1 MALKF
6 FNTLSRSV
14 QDFVPCDPGG
24 RSVGLYCCGPTVHD
38 FAHIGNFR
46 TFVFADLL
54 RRYLEFKGFG
64 VRHVMNIT
72 DVEDKIIKRVRETK
86 TPLRDYTQKYEAAF
100 FEDFQ
105 ALNCLPPRETP
116 RASEHIREIIAL
128 IEKLVARGVAYRAA
142 DGSVYFSIQKYQE
155 SGHRYGQLLH
165 LNFDRMRPGQ
175 RVIGDEYDKEAVADF
190 ALWKARVA
198 EDGEVFWP
206 SPWGEGRPGWHIEC
220 SAMSMAALGPGFDIH
235 TGGEDLIFPHHEDE
249 IAQSEGAAAPEEAR
263 PFVKY
268 WMHGAHLLVEG
279 KKMSKSLGNY
289 FTLRDLLA
297 KGFTGREIRYLLL
310 TAHYRESFNFTI
322 EGLQGA
328 RVALGRLDECLGKLH
343 EIADDS
349 SEVAPSRPAVL
360 LKFEEA
366 MDNDLNVA
374 AAWGAIFEWV
384 RDTNKELA
392 ENRLTPAR
400 AKTLI
405 AAWQK
410 INQVFGLQT
419 KREMAVAE
427 KLDESLQRLLDER
440 ASARKAKDFKRSDAI
455 RDELKAKGW
464 TVEDTPK
471 GPRLKRL

>member
-1 MALKF
+1 
-6 FNTLSRSV
+6 
-14 QDFVPCDPGG
+14 
-24 RSVGLYCCGPTVHD
+24 
-38 FAHIGNFR
+38 
-46 TFVFADLL
+46 
-54 RRYLEFKGFG
+54 
-64 VRHVMNIT
+64 
-72 DVEDKIIKRVRETK
+72 
-86 TPLRDYTQKYEAAF
+86 
-100 FEDFQ
+100 
-105 ALNCLPPRETP
+105 
-116 RASEHIREIIAL
+116 
-128 IEKLVARGVAYRAA
+128 
-142 DGSVYFSIQKYQE
+142 
-155 SGHRYGQLLH
+155 
-165 LNFDRMRPGQ
+165 
-175 RVIGDEYDKEAVADF
+175 
-190 ALWKARVA
+190 
-198 EDGEVFWP
+198 
-206 SPWGEGRPGWHIEC
+206 
-220 SAMSMAALGPGFDIH
+220 MSMAALGPGFDIH